1 MFTIYICYVNTIDET
16 IFEGI
21 ESKEIK
27 NVHEE

>member
-21 ESKEIK
+21 KPKEME